1 MEPLQAFG
9 SIVHLDSFNAALSS
23 VVQGDGSAAA
33 IRVAS
38 PAPQPSQH
46 AQQRASF
53 TQPEHAAALLGL
65 ALFGPRWTDV
75 AGIVAGREVRAP
87 ERQWA
92 PAPLRCIGQGV
103 AASNCAASRCNAM
116 ARACCLG

>member
-23 VVQGDGSAAA
+23 VVQGDGSAAV

-46 AQQRASF
+46 TQQRASF
-53 TQPEHAAALLGL
+53 TQPEHAAVLLGL

-87 ERQWA
+87 ERGRDNG
-92 PAPLRCIGQGV
+92 LLHH
-103 AASNCAASRCNAM
+103 CAALPGPRGQQLCN
-116 ARACCLG
+116 